1 MKLLFPSRRI
11 LATTSLPGLPPPQ
24 ENAKWKRCRHVLLNG
39 VLVVAEPCRQL
50 LERSGHGLL
59 EDGKPP
65 KGGKLP
71 EGGEAGRC

>member
-11 LATTSLPGLPPPQ
+11 LATTSLPELPPPQ
-24 ENAKWKRCRHVLLNG
+24 ENAKSSCQERKRCGHVLLNG

-59 EDGKPP
+59 EDGK
-65 KGGKLP
+65 LP
-71 EGGEAGRC
+71 EGGEAGR